1 MNMRFP
7 IKEVSCPI
15 CDTKHLSKKKNAL
28 CDECNRNKRK
38 QLYQDTKKGI
48 YYDFCINCYDKKSPN
63 SSSYCNICYNPVS
76 KTLCKFIYFNEYNK
90 NYNQNIIYRYKTE
103 GDNAINRF
111 MLIDA
116 WVMITRY
123 ENKWLTKD
131 NDKQVYL
138 MLAELKEYNQNLY
151 TLNWFKEETHR
162 VREYRRMNRSALK
175 TI

>member
-1 MNMRFP
+1 MRFVL
-7 IKEVSCPI
+7 KEVSCPT
-15 CDTKHLSKKKNAL
+15 CGTKHLSKKINTL

-38 QLYQDTKKGI
+38 ELYNLTKKGKCVD
-48 YYDFCINCYDKKSPN
+48 YCINCYDKKSPT
-63 SSSYCNICYNPVS
+63 SSAYCNICYNPVS
-76 KTLCKFIYFNEYNK
+76 KTLCKFIDFNEWNR
-90 NYNQNIIYRYKTE
+90 NYNENIIYRYKTE

-131 NDKQVYL
+131 NDAQVNL

-151 TLNWFKEETHR
+151 TLSWYKEECNR
-162 VREYRRMNRSALK
+162 VREYRRMKNSVLK